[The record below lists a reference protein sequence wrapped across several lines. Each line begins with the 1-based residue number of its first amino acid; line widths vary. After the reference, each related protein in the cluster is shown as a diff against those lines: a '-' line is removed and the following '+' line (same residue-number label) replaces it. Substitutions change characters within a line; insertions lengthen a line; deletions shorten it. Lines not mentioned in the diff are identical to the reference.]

1 VQTLLIFISDS
12 NKVYHAASNR
22 VPLSSQR
29 CLCLEGMDLY
39 LGFIKK
45 DIL

>member
-1 VQTLLIFISDS
+1 MYLDLQQAADSADIINIYKYDS

-29 CLCLEGMDLY
+29 CLV
-39 LGFIKK
+39 
-45 DIL
+45 